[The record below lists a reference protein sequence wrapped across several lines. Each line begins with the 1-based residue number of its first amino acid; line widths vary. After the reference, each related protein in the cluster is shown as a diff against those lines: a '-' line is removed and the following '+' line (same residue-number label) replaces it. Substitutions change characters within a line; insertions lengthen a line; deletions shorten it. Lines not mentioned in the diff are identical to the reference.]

1 MTQIIKPFSTKIDL
15 NKEIL
20 IPCDNLSPRK
30 LSDMKNYFYDK
41 KAYEEAVAKED
52 SIVYEVYD
60 RSVPQEEGH
69 LAQSI
74 TIIYPGKVG
83 NEYYMTK
90 GHFHAIAGTAE
101 VYLCLKGIGYVL
113 LQSPQN
119 EVSLIE
125 MKPGIICYTPPYWA
139 HRSIN
144 TGKEKFIFFVVYPAQ
159 AGHDYKTIEE
169 KGFLKLV
176 VEKNKKPALIKN
188 PKIHNL

>member
-1 MTQIIKPFSTKIDL
+1 MKIIKPFSTKIDL

-20 IPCDNLSPRK
+20 IPCDTLTTRK
-30 LSDMKNYFYDK
+30 LSDMKGYFYDE
-41 KAYEEAVAKED
+41 KAYDKALTKED

-60 RSVPQEEGH
+60 RTVPQEEGQ

-74 TIIYPGKVG
+74 TVIHPGKVG

-90 GHFHAIAGTAE
+90 GHFHAIVGTAE
-101 VYLCLKGIGYVL
+101 VYLCLKGKGYIL

-144 TGKEKFIFFVVYPAQ
+144 TGKEEFIFFVVYPAH

-169 KGFLKLV
+169 KGFLKVV

-188 PKIHNL
+188 PKIPNS